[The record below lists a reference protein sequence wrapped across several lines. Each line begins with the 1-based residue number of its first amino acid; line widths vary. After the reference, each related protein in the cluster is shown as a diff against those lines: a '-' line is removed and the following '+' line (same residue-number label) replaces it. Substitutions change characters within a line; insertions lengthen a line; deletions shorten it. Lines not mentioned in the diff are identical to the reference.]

1 MKTGGRKGVFIL
13 AQEQRCQRLRTLQ
26 LGPAPDPGP
35 DPDLT
40 PDLTLEAAPV
50 QDPENVAIVLGLV
63 PALALTLRPTE
74 TILPGTIRTTE
85 VVSEATTEAT
95 GGPSTTVA
103 ETEAFTHAAITR
115 TGEEAA
121 AMAISP
127 IGRAAVVVVVV
138 VEEAGMIATM
148 TKTTTHIAPGEGG
161 HAPARP
167 KSAQAA
173 GAAPATLTARLHED
187 LDTLGAPAT
196 HHGPGP
202 HHHAIAAA
210 RASLAP
216 RMLRAS

>member
-26 LGPAPDPGP
+26 LGPAPDPDL

-115 TGEEAA
+115 TGEEAV

-127 IGRAAVVVVVV
+127 IGRGVVVVV

-161 HAPARP
+161 HAPAHP

-173 GAAPATLTARLHED
+173 GAAPATLTAHLHED

>member
-26 LGPAPDPGP
+26 LGPAPDPDL

-115 TGEEAA
+115 TGEEAV

-127 IGRAAVVVVVV
+127 IGRGVVVVV

-202 HHHAIAAA
+202 HHHAIAAV

>member
-26 LGPAPDPGP
+26 LGPAPDQGP

-115 TGEEAA
+115 TGEEAV

-127 IGRAAVVVVVV
+127 IGRGVVVVV

-161 HAPARP
+161 HAPAHP

-173 GAAPATLTARLHED
+173 GAAPATLTAHLHED